1 MDFRVGAHMRKQPE
15 GPSMP
20 GLVQWRYVYCAGRH
34 REHADDVEVKTARA
48 LKPVVDR
55 L

>member
-1 MDFRVGAHMRKQPE
+1 MR
-15 GPSMP
+15 
-20 GLVQWRYVYCAGRH
+20 GLVQWTWIYHAERH

-48 LKPVVDR
+48 LTPVVDR